1 MSVFS
6 YKALNENN
14 QNISGFIDAPSIDI
28 AEGALLERSFKIID
42 IKEESSEEFS
52 IMKFLPFLNKIR
64 KKDLVIFSR
73 QLSVMISATVP
84 IIQAL
89 RAIAKQT
96 KNKPLQKVIDEIA
109 DDVDGGMRLSDA
121 LDKHE
126 AFDNVFVN
134 MVEAGET
141 SGKLDEVL
149 EYLADEIE
157 KSYDLESK
165 IKGAM
170 IYPAFI
176 VGGLIIVGVAMIIF
190 VLPNMV
196 GMLEGSGQELPLP
209 TKILIWIS
217 NAFRRYYMLIILFV
231 AGSIGGT
238 IMFVKKTELGANIFN
253 IIRLKFPVFGK
264 LWQYIYVV
272 RFAGTLSSLLSAGVS
287 LTGALRIT
295 GEVVGNEKYK
305 EAIIQTI
312 AKVED
317 GYSMSD
323 TLEKT
328 GIFPSMVVQ
337 MIRVGEKTG
346 KMSLVLDKLSSF
358 YAREVK
364 NIVSNLS
371 SLLEPIIMVVIG
383 IAVAGMVAAVL
394 MPMYNMANAF

>member
-1 MSVFS
+1 M
-6 YKALNENN
+6 
-14 QNISGFIDAPSIDI
+14 
-28 AEGALLERSFKIID
+28 
-42 IKEESSEEFS
+42 
-52 IMKFLPFLNKIR
+52 
-64 KKDLVIFSR
+64 
-73 QLSVMISATVP
+73 T
-84 IIQAL
+84 
-89 RAIAKQT
+89 
-96 KNKPLQKVIDEIA
+96 
-109 DDVDGGMRLSDA
+109 
-121 LDKHE
+121 
-126 AFDNVFVN
+126 
-134 MVEAGET
+134 
-141 SGKLDEVL
+141 
-149 EYLADEIE
+149 
-157 KSYDLESK
+157 
-165 IKGAM
+165 
-170 IYPAFI
+170 
-176 VGGLIIVGVAMIIF
+176 
-190 VLPNMV
+190 
-196 GMLEGSGQELPLP
+196 PLP

-231 AGSIGGT
+231 AGFIGGT

-305 EAIIQTI
+305 EAITQTI

-317 GYSMSD
+317 GYSMAD

-358 YAREVK
+358 YAREVR

>member
-6 YKALNENN
+6 YKALNENG
-14 QNISGFIDAPSIDI
+14 QSISGFVDAPSVDI
-28 AEGALLERSFKIID
+28 AEGALLERGFKIID
-42 IKEESSEEFS
+42 IQEESSNEFS
-52 IMKFLPFLNKIR
+52 LVKLLPFLNKIG

-89 RAIAKQT
+89 RAISKQT
-96 KNKPLQKVIDEIA
+96 KKLPLQKVIDEIA
-109 DDVDGGMRLSDA
+109 DDVDGGMKLSDA
-121 LDKHE
+121 FDKHD

-134 MVEAGET
+134 MISAGET

-176 VGGLIIVGVAMIIF
+176 VGGLIVVGVAMMVF

-196 GMLEGSGQELPLP
+196 GMLEESGQTLPLP
-209 TKILIWIS
+209 TRILIFIS
-217 NAFRRYYMLIILFV
+217 GALRNYYYLVLLFLFGV
-231 AGSIGGT
+231 VGGSYV
-238 IMFVKKTELGANIFN
+238 FVKKTVVGANIFN
-253 IIRLKFPVFGK
+253 TVKLKFPVFGK

-272 RFAGTLSSLLSAGVS
+272 RFSGTLSSLLAAGVS
-287 LTGALRIT
+287 LTGALRIS
-295 GEVVGNEKYK
+295 GEVVGNVKYK
-305 EAIIQTI
+305 EVITGTI

-317 GYSMSD
+317 GYSMAD
-323 TLEKT
+323 TLAKSE
-328 GIFPSMVVQ
+328 IFPSMVIQ

-346 KMSLVLDKLSSF
+346 KMNLVLDKLSSF

>member
-1 MSVFS
+1 
-6 YKALNENN
+6 
-14 QNISGFIDAPSIDI
+14 
-28 AEGALLERSFKIID
+28 
-42 IKEESSEEFS
+42 
-52 IMKFLPFLNKIR
+52 
-64 KKDLVIFSR
+64 
-73 QLSVMISATVP
+73 MISATVP

-96 KNKPLQKVIDEIA
+96 KNKPLQKVIDEVA

-121 LDKHE
+121 LDKHD

-134 MVEAGET
+134 MVSAGET
-141 SGKLDEVL
+141 SGTLDAVL
-149 EYLADEIE
+149 SYLADEIE

-176 VGGLIIVGVAMIIF
+176 VGGLLIVGVAMIVF
-190 VLPNMV
+190 VLPNMI
-196 GMLEGSGQELPLP
+196 GMLEGSGQALPLP

-217 NAFRRYYMLIILFV
+217 NAFRNYYIFIALFL
-231 AGSIGGT
+231 IGGVGGT
-238 IMFVKKTELGANIFN
+238 YYFVKKTELGANVFDIV
-253 IIRLKFPVFGK
+253 RLKFPVFGK

-287 LTGALRIT
+287 LTGALKIT
-295 GEVVGNEKYK
+295 GEVVGNQKYK
-305 EAIIQTI
+305 EAITETI

-317 GYSMSD
+317 GYSMAD
-323 TLEKT
+323 ILDKT
-328 GIFPSMVVQ
+328 KIFPSMVIQ

-346 KMSLVLDKLSSF
+346 KMSLVLEKLNDF
-358 YAREVK
+358 YAREVR

-371 SLLEPIIMVVIG
+371 SLLEPVIMVVIG

>member
-6 YKALNENN
+6 YKAINENN

-28 AEGALLERSFKIID
+28 AEGALLERGFKIID
-42 IKEESSEEFS
+42 IQQDSKEDFS
-52 IMKFLPFLNKIR
+52 IGTFLPFLNKIK

-84 IIQAL
+84 IIQSL

-96 KNKPLQKVIDEIA
+96 KNKPLKQVIDEVA

-121 LDKHE
+121 LDKHDT
-126 AFDNVFVN
+126 FDNVFVN
-134 MVEAGET
+134 MVAAGET
-141 SGKLDEVL
+141 SGTLDAVL
-149 EYLADEIE
+149 SYLADEIE

-176 VGGLIIVGVAMIIF
+176 VGGLIIVGVAMIVF

-196 GMLEGSGQELPLP
+196 GMLEGSGQALPLP
-209 TKILIWIS
+209 TRILIGIS
-217 NAFRRYYMLIILFV
+217 NAFRDYYILIALFLV
-231 AGSIGGT
+231 GGVGGAYY
-238 IMFVKKTELGANIFN
+238 FVKKTEPGANFFN
-253 IIRLKFPVFGK
+253 AIRLKFPVFGK

-287 LTGALRIT
+287 LTGALKIT

-305 EAIIQTI
+305 EAIVETI
-312 AKVED
+312 ARVED
-317 GYSMSD
+317 GYSMAE
-323 TLEKT
+323 TLDKT
-328 GIFPSMVVQ
+328 KIFPSMVIQ

-346 KMSLVLDKLSSF
+346 KMSLVLDKLNDF
-358 YAREVK
+358 YAREVR

-371 SLLEPIIMVVIG
+371 SLLEPVIMVVIG

>member
-6 YKALNENN
+6 YKAINENN

-28 AEGALLERSFKIID
+28 AEGALLERGFKIID
-42 IKEESSEEFS
+42 IKEDEKEDFS
-52 IMKFLPFLNKIR
+52 IGTFLPFLNKIR

-89 RAIAKQT
+89 RAIGKQT
-96 KNKPLQKVIDEIA
+96 KNKPLKQVIDEVA

-121 LDKHE
+121 LDKHDV
-126 AFDNVFVN
+126 FDNVFVN
-134 MVEAGET
+134 MVAAGET
-141 SGKLDEVL
+141 SGTLDAVL
-149 EYLADEIE
+149 SYLADEIE

-176 VGGLIIVGVAMIIF
+176 VGGLIIVGVAMIVF
-190 VLPNMV
+190 VLPNMI
-196 GMLEGSGQELPLP
+196 GMLEGSGQALPLP
-209 TKILIWIS
+209 TKILIGIS
-217 NAFRRYYMLIILFV
+217 NAFRDYYIFIILFL
-231 AGSIGGT
+231 IGGVGGAYY
-238 IMFVKKTELGANIFN
+238 FVKKTELGANFFN
-253 IIRLKFPVFGK
+253 AVKLKFPVFGK

-287 LTGALRIT
+287 LTGALKIV
-295 GEVVGNEKYK
+295 GEVVGNKKYK
-305 EAIIQTI
+305 EAITETI
-312 AKVED
+312 SRVED
-317 GYSMSD
+317 GYSMAD
-323 TLEKT
+323 TLDKT
-328 GIFPSMVVQ
+328 KIFPSMVIQ

-346 KMSLVLDKLSSF
+346 KMSLVLDKLNDF

-371 SLLEPIIMVVIG
+371 SLLEPVIMVVIG